1 MRVAVLFLICLACA
15 GNARRVQRG
24 IDSQET
30 ADAKA
35 LASLFM
41 GLEPVA
47 AWQAVGPHGSL
58 SPAHAGYNRGMQIAQ
73 RSLEARRH
81 PAVRAFFNF
90 EPKKGSMNDEEGDLI
105 TGLLAAPFIVLPVIF
120 PFVLLVLFQLS
131 TDEFWWASLQDYY
144 PKQVARKKREA
155 AAAKAAQEIAD
166 AKEAALQAKQKAAA
180 EKAAAEKAAAEK
192 AAVAAADKAAA
203 EAAPAPAPAPA
214 AAPKPA
220 PPPPAPAPKPA
231 PAPVAEAPKPA
242 PAPAPKPAPPPPA
255 PAPAPKAEAP
265 KPAPAPPA
273 PAPAPKAEAPKPAPA
288 PPAPAPKAAAPAPA
302 PAPAPGPKKPTSK
315 PPPGD
320 LPVFSIL
327 NGNTEARLGK
337 TKPVKIENPER
348 VGKVGYNKNGYETFP
363 GSAKMLEKEEAKQ
376 AKVKA
381 AKARAQA
388 QRDAA
393 VSARDR

>member
-1 MRVAVLFLICLACA
+1 MRVAALFLICLACA

-58 SPAHAGYNRGMQIAQ
+58 SPARAGYNRGMQIAQ
-73 RSLEARRH
+73 RSIEARRH

-90 EPKKGSMNDEEGDLI
+90 EPKKGSMNQEEGDLV
-105 TGLLAAPFIVLPVIF
+105 TGILAAPFIILPVVF
-120 PFVLLVLFQLS
+120 PFALLVLFQLS

-273 PAPAPKAEAPKPAPA
+273 PAP
-288 PPAPAPKAAAPAPA
+288 KAAAPAPA